1 MAMSGINRL
10 KENTIRGRSKKISSK
25 DEVSKMGYEKRTD
38 LAIEVKES
46 FPKDNV
52 EIAGVSLQED
62 YDKKKKIKVT
72 SVQIM
77 NAVGAKQMK
86 KPIGRYITLEFE
98 DCFLMEQEDYMTDI
112 GKRLQKE
119 LKSILQ
125 KKIKKDA
132 TILITGLGNRF
143 ATPDALGP
151 YVLENIEVNRHLS
164 IQYPGWKMQHEIKI
178 CGIVPGV
185 SGQTGME
192 SLEILKGVA
201 DTVHP
206 DCMLVI
212 DSLATRSIKRLCTT
226 IQLTDTG
233 ISPGAGIGNNRSEIN
248 RDTLGIPVIA
258 IGVPTVVEAGTIV
271 YDTLE
276 SALQKEGYNAR
287 EIALFFDR
295 IHDKMGDSFFVT
307 PKDIDEKIKIVG
319 DMIANSINA
328 CLAEAE

>member
-1 MAMSGINRL
+1 MR
-10 KENTIRGRSKKISSK
+10 
-25 DEVSKMGYEKRTD
+25 YEKRTD

-46 FPKDNV
+46 FPKDHV
-52 EIAGVSLQED
+52 EIPGVSLQEN
-62 YDKKKKIKVT
+62 YDKLKKIKVT

-77 NAVGAKQMK
+77 NHIGARQMK
-86 KPIGRYITLEFE
+86 KPIGTYTTIDFE
-98 DCFLMEQEDYMTDI
+98 ERFIFEQKDYMDAV

-119 LKSILQ
+119 LAAILPH
-125 KKIKKDA
+125 KIKKDT
-132 TILITGLGNRF
+132 TILVTGLGNRF

-151 YVLENIEVNRHLS
+151 YVLEQIEVNRHLS
-164 IQYPGWKMQHEIKI
+164 VQYVGMELQKGMKI
-178 CGIVPGV
+178 CGMIPGV
-185 SGQTGME
+185 LGQTGME
-192 SLEILKGVA
+192 SSEILKGVIEN
-201 DTVHP
+201 VHP

-248 RDTLGIPVIA
+248 QNTMNIPVIA

-276 SALQKEGYNAR
+276 AALQKEGYSTK

-307 PKDIDEKIKIVG
+307 PKDIDEKIKTVG

-328 CLAEAE
+328 CLAG

>member
-1 MAMSGINRL
+1 MR
-10 KENTIRGRSKKISSK
+10 
-25 DEVSKMGYEKRTD
+25 YEKRTD

-46 FPKDNV
+46 FPKDHV
-52 EIAGVSLQED
+52 EIPGVSLQEN
-62 YDKKKKIKVT
+62 YDKLKKIKVT

-77 NAVGAKQMK
+77 NH
-86 KPIGRYITLEFE
+86 IGGTYTTIDFE
-98 DCFLMEQEDYMTDI
+98 ERFIFEQKDYMDAV

-119 LKSILQ
+119 LAAILPH
-125 KKIKKDA
+125 KIKKDA
-132 TILITGLGNRF
+132 TILVTGLGNRF

-151 YVLENIEVNRHLS
+151 YVLEQIEVNRHLS
-164 IQYPGWKMQHEIKI
+164 VQYVGMELQKGMKI
-178 CGIVPGV
+178 CGMIPGV
-185 SGQTGME
+185 LGQTGME
-192 SLEILKGVA
+192 SSEILKGVIEN
-201 DTVHP
+201 VHP

-248 RDTLGIPVIA
+248 QNTMNIPVIA

-276 SALQKEGYNAR
+276 AALQKEGYSTK

-307 PKDIDEKIKIVG
+307 PKDIDEKIKTVG

-328 CLAEAE
+328 CLAG

>member
-1 MAMSGINRL
+1 M
-10 KENTIRGRSKKISSK
+10 K
-25 DEVSKMGYEKRTD
+25 YEKRTD
-38 LAIEVKES
+38 LAIEIKES
-46 FPKDNV
+46 FPKDHV
-52 EIAGVSLQED
+52 EIPGVSLQEN
-62 YDKKKKIKVT
+62 YDKLKKIKVT
-72 SVQIM
+72 SVRIM
-77 NAVGAKQMK
+77 NHIGARQMK
-86 KPIGRYITLEFE
+86 KPIGTYTTIDFE
-98 DCFLMEQEDYMTDI
+98 ERFIFEQKDYMDAV

-119 LKSILQ
+119 LAAILPH
-125 KKIKKDA
+125 KIKKDA
-132 TILITGLGNRF
+132 TILVTGLGNRF

-151 YVLENIEVNRHLS
+151 YVLEQIEVNRHLS
-164 IQYPGWKMQHEIKI
+164 VQYVGMELQKGMKI
-178 CGIVPGV
+178 CGMIPGV
-185 SGQTGME
+185 LGQTGME
-192 SLEILKGVA
+192 SSEILKGVIEN
-201 DTVHP
+201 VHP

-248 RDTLGIPVIA
+248 QNTMNIPVIA

-276 SALQKEGYNAR
+276 AALQKEGYSTK

-307 PKDIDEKIKIVG
+307 PKDIDEKIKTVG

-328 CLAEAE
+328 CLAG

>member
-1 MAMSGINRL
+1 MR
-10 KENTIRGRSKKISSK
+10 
-25 DEVSKMGYEKRTD
+25 YEKRTD

-46 FPKDNV
+46 FPKDHV
-52 EIAGVSLQED
+52 EIPGVSLQEN
-62 YDKKKKIKVT
+62 YDKLKKIKVT

-77 NAVGAKQMK
+77 NHIGARQMK
-86 KPIGRYITLEFE
+86 KPIGTYTTIDFE
-98 DCFLMEQEDYMTDI
+98 ERFIFEQKDYMDAV

-119 LKSILQ
+119 LAAILPH
-125 KKIKKDA
+125 KIKKDA
-132 TILITGLGNRF
+132 TILVTGLGNRF

-151 YVLENIEVNRHLS
+151 YVLEQIEVNRHLS
-164 IQYPGWKMQHEIKI
+164 VQYVGMELQKGMKI
-178 CGIVPGV
+178 CGMIPGV
-185 SGQTGME
+185 LGQTGME
-192 SLEILKGVA
+192 SSEILKGVIEN
-201 DTVHP
+201 VHP

-233 ISPGAGIGNNRSEIN
+233 ISPGAGIGNNCSEIN
-248 RDTLGIPVIA
+248 QNTMNIPVIA

-276 SALQKEGYNAR
+276 AALQKEGYSTK

-307 PKDIDEKIKIVG
+307 PKDIDEKIKTVG

-328 CLAEAE
+328 CLAG

>member
-1 MAMSGINRL
+1 MR
-10 KENTIRGRSKKISSK
+10 
-25 DEVSKMGYEKRTD
+25 YEKRTD

-46 FPKDNV
+46 FPKDHV
-52 EIAGVSLQED
+52 EIPGVSLQEN
-62 YDKKKKIKVT
+62 YDKLKKIKVT
-72 SVQIM
+72 SVRIM
-77 NAVGAKQMK
+77 SHIGARQMK
-86 KPIGRYITLEFE
+86 KPIGTYTTIDFE
-98 DCFLMEQEDYMTDI
+98 ERFIFEQKDYMDAV

-119 LKSILQ
+119 LAAILPH
-125 KKIKKDA
+125 KIKKDA
-132 TILITGLGNRF
+132 TILVTGLGNRF

-151 YVLENIEVNRHLS
+151 YVLEQIEVNRHLS
-164 IQYPGWKMQHEIKI
+164 VQYVGMELQKGMKI
-178 CGIVPGV
+178 CGMIPGV
-185 SGQTGME
+185 LGQTGME
-192 SLEILKGVA
+192 SSEILKGVIEN
-201 DTVHP
+201 VHP

-248 RDTLGIPVIA
+248 QNTMNIPVIA

-276 SALQKEGYNAR
+276 AALQKEGYSTK

-307 PKDIDEKIKIVG
+307 PKDIDEKIKTVG

-328 CLAEAE
+328 CLAG

>member
-1 MAMSGINRL
+1 MR
-10 KENTIRGRSKKISSK
+10 
-25 DEVSKMGYEKRTD
+25 YEKRTD

-46 FPKDNV
+46 FPKDHV
-52 EIAGVSLQED
+52 EIPGVSLQEN
-62 YDKKKKIKVT
+62 YDKLKKIKVT
-72 SVQIM
+72 SVRIM
-77 NAVGAKQMK
+77 NHIGAMQMK
-86 KPIGRYITLEFE
+86 KPIGTYTTIDFE
-98 DCFLMEQEDYMTDI
+98 ERFIFEQKDYMDAV

-119 LKSILQ
+119 LAAILPH
-125 KKIKKDA
+125 KIKKDA
-132 TILITGLGNRF
+132 TILVTGLGNRF

-151 YVLENIEVNRHLS
+151 YVLEQIEVNRHLS
-164 IQYPGWKMQHEIKI
+164 VQYVGMELQKGMKI
-178 CGIVPGV
+178 CGMIPGV
-185 SGQTGME
+185 LGQTGME
-192 SLEILKGVA
+192 SSEILKGVIEN
-201 DTVHP
+201 VHP

-248 RDTLGIPVIA
+248 QNTMNIPVIA

-276 SALQKEGYNAR
+276 AALQKEGYSTK

-307 PKDIDEKIKIVG
+307 PKDIDEKIKTVG

-328 CLAEAE
+328 CLAG

>member
-1 MAMSGINRL
+1 MR
-10 KENTIRGRSKKISSK
+10 
-25 DEVSKMGYEKRTD
+25 YEKRTD

-46 FPKDNV
+46 FPKDHV
-52 EIAGVSLQED
+52 EIPGVSLQEN
-62 YDKKKKIKVT
+62 YDKLKKIKVT
-72 SVQIM
+72 SVRIM
-77 NAVGAKQMK
+77 NHIGARQMK
-86 KPIGRYITLEFE
+86 KPIGTYTTIDFE
-98 DCFLMEQEDYMTDI
+98 ERFIFEQKDYMDAV

-119 LKSILQ
+119 LAAILPH
-125 KKIKKDA
+125 KIKKDA
-132 TILITGLGNRF
+132 TILVTGLGNRF

-151 YVLENIEVNRHLS
+151 YVLEQIEVNRHLS
-164 IQYPGWKMQHEIKI
+164 VQYVGMELQKGMKI
-178 CGIVPGV
+178 CGMIPGV
-185 SGQTGME
+185 LGQTGME
-192 SLEILKGVA
+192 SSEILKGVIEN
-201 DTVHP
+201 VHP

-248 RDTLGIPVIA
+248 QNTMNIPVIA

-271 YDTLE
+271 YDTLDA
-276 SALQKEGYNAR
+276 ALQKEGYSTK

-307 PKDIDEKIKIVG
+307 PKDIDEKIKTVG

-328 CLAEAE
+328 CLAG

>member
-1 MAMSGINRL
+1 MR
-10 KENTIRGRSKKISSK
+10 
-25 DEVSKMGYEKRTD
+25 YEKRTD

-46 FPKDNV
+46 FPKDHV
-52 EIAGVSLQED
+52 EIPGVSLQEN
-62 YDKKKKIKVT
+62 YDKLKKIKVT
-72 SVQIM
+72 SVRVM
-77 NAVGAKQMK
+77 NHIGARQMK
-86 KPIGRYITLEFE
+86 KPIGTYTTIDFE
-98 DCFLMEQEDYMTDI
+98 ERFIFEQKDYMDAV

-119 LKSILQ
+119 LAAILPH
-125 KKIKKDA
+125 KIKKDA
-132 TILITGLGNRF
+132 TILVTGLGNRF

-151 YVLENIEVNRHLS
+151 YVLEQIEVNRHLS
-164 IQYPGWKMQHEIKI
+164 VQYVGMELQKGMKI
-178 CGIVPGV
+178 CGMIPGV
-185 SGQTGME
+185 LGQTGME
-192 SLEILKGVA
+192 SSEILKGVIEN
-201 DTVHP
+201 VHP

-248 RDTLGIPVIA
+248 QNTMNIPVIA

-276 SALQKEGYNAR
+276 AALQKEGYSTK

-307 PKDIDEKIKIVG
+307 PKDIDEKIKTVG

-328 CLAEAE
+328 CLAG

>member
-1 MAMSGINRL
+1 MR
-10 KENTIRGRSKKISSK
+10 
-25 DEVSKMGYEKRTD
+25 YEKRTD

-46 FPKDNV
+46 FPKDHV
-52 EIAGVSLQED
+52 EIPGVSLQEN
-62 YDKKKKIKVT
+62 YDKLKKIKVT
-72 SVQIM
+72 SVRIM
-77 NAVGAKQMK
+77 NHIGARQMK
-86 KPIGRYITLEFE
+86 KPIGTYTTIDFE
-98 DCFLMEQEDYMTDI
+98 ERFIFEQKDYMDAV

-119 LKSILQ
+119 LAAILPH
-125 KKIKKDA
+125 KIKKDA
-132 TILITGLGNRF
+132 TILVTGLGNRF

-151 YVLENIEVNRHLS
+151 YVLEQIEVNRHLS
-164 IQYPGWKMQHEIKI
+164 VQYVGMELQKGMKI
-178 CGIVPGV
+178 CGMIPGV
-185 SGQTGME
+185 LGQTGME
-192 SLEILKGVA
+192 SSEILKGVIEN
-201 DTVHP
+201 VHP

-248 RDTLGIPVIA
+248 QNTMNIPVIA

-276 SALQKEGYNAR
+276 AALQKEGYSTK
-287 EIALFFDR
+287 EIVLFFDR

-307 PKDIDEKIKIVG
+307 PKDIDEKIKTVG

-328 CLAEAE
+328 CLAG

>member
-1 MAMSGINRL
+1 MR
-10 KENTIRGRSKKISSK
+10 
-25 DEVSKMGYEKRTD
+25 YEKRTD

-46 FPKDNV
+46 FPKDHV
-52 EIAGVSLQED
+52 EIPGVSLQEN
-62 YDKKKKIKVT
+62 YDKLKKIKVT

-77 NAVGAKQMK
+77 NHIGARQMK
-86 KPIGRYITLEFE
+86 KPIGTYTTIDFE
-98 DCFLMEQEDYMTDI
+98 ERFIFEQKDYMDAV

-119 LKSILQ
+119 LAAILPH
-125 KKIKKDA
+125 KIKKDA
-132 TILITGLGNRF
+132 TILVTGLGNRF

-151 YVLENIEVNRHLS
+151 YVLEQIEVNRHLS
-164 IQYPGWKMQHEIKI
+164 VQYVGMELQKGMKI
-178 CGIVPGV
+178 CGMIPGV
-185 SGQTGME
+185 LGQTGME
-192 SLEILKGVA
+192 SSEILKGVIEN
-201 DTVHP
+201 VHP

-248 RDTLGIPVIA
+248 QNTMNIPVIA

-276 SALQKEGYNAR
+276 AALQKEGYSTK

-307 PKDIDEKIKIVG
+307 PKDIDEKIKTVG

-328 CLAEAE
+328 CLAG

>member
-1 MAMSGINRL
+1 MR
-10 KENTIRGRSKKISSK
+10 
-25 DEVSKMGYEKRTD
+25 YEKRTD

-46 FPKDNV
+46 FPKDHV
-52 EIAGVSLQED
+52 EIPGVSLQEN
-62 YDKKKKIKVT
+62 YDKLKKIKVT

-77 NAVGAKQMK
+77 NHIGARQMK
-86 KPIGRYITLEFE
+86 KPIGTYTTIDFE
-98 DCFLMEQEDYMTDI
+98 ERFIFEQKDYMDAV

-119 LKSILQ
+119 LTAILPH
-125 KKIKKDA
+125 KIKKDA
-132 TILITGLGNRF
+132 TILVTGLGNRF

-151 YVLENIEVNRHLS
+151 YVLEQIEVNRHLS
-164 IQYPGWKMQHEIKI
+164 VQYVGMELQKGMKI
-178 CGIVPGV
+178 CGMIPGV
-185 SGQTGME
+185 LGQTGME
-192 SLEILKGVA
+192 SSEILKGVIEN
-201 DTVHP
+201 VHP

-248 RDTLGIPVIA
+248 QNTMNIPVIA

-276 SALQKEGYNAR
+276 AALQKEGYSTK

-307 PKDIDEKIKIVG
+307 PKDIDEKIKTVG

-328 CLAEAE
+328 CLAG

>member
-1 MAMSGINRL
+1 MR
-10 KENTIRGRSKKISSK
+10 
-25 DEVSKMGYEKRTD
+25 YEKRTD

-46 FPKDNV
+46 FPKDHV
-52 EIAGVSLQED
+52 EIPGVSLQEN
-62 YDKKKKIKVT
+62 YDKLKKIKVT
-72 SVQIM
+72 SVRIM
-77 NAVGAKQMK
+77 NHIGARQMK
-86 KPIGRYITLEFE
+86 KPIGTYTTIDFE
-98 DCFLMEQEDYMTDI
+98 ERFIFEQKDYMDAV

-119 LKSILQ
+119 LAAILPH
-125 KKIKKDA
+125 KIKKDA
-132 TILITGLGNRF
+132 TILVTGLGNRF

-151 YVLENIEVNRHLS
+151 YVLEQIEVNRHLS
-164 IQYPGWKMQHEIKI
+164 VQYVGMELQKGMKI
-178 CGIVPGV
+178 CGMIPGV
-185 SGQTGME
+185 LGQTGME
-192 SLEILKGVA
+192 SSEILKGVIEN
-201 DTVHP
+201 VHP

-248 RDTLGIPVIA
+248 QNTMNIPVIA

-276 SALQKEGYNAR
+276 VALQKEGYSTK

-307 PKDIDEKIKIVG
+307 PKDIDEKIKTVG

-328 CLAEAE
+328 CLAG

>member
-1 MAMSGINRL
+1 MR
-10 KENTIRGRSKKISSK
+10 
-25 DEVSKMGYEKRTD
+25 YEKRTD

-46 FPKDNV
+46 FPKDHV
-52 EIAGVSLQED
+52 EIPGVSLQEN
-62 YDKKKKIKVT
+62 YDKLKKIKVT
-72 SVQIM
+72 SVRIM
-77 NAVGAKQMK
+77 NHIGARQMK
-86 KPIGRYITLEFE
+86 KPIGTYTTIDFE
-98 DCFLMEQEDYMTDI
+98 ERFIFEQKDYMDAV

-119 LKSILQ
+119 LAAILPH
-125 KKIKKDA
+125 KIKKDA
-132 TILITGLGNRF
+132 TILVTGLGNRF

-151 YVLENIEVNRHLS
+151 YVLEQIEVNRHLS
-164 IQYPGWKMQHEIKI
+164 VQYVGMELQKGMKI
-178 CGIVPGV
+178 CGMIPGV
-185 SGQTGME
+185 LGQTGME
-192 SLEILKGVA
+192 SSEILKGVIEN
-201 DTVHP
+201 VHP

-248 RDTLGIPVIA
+248 QNTMNIPVIA

-276 SALQKEGYNAR
+276 AALQKEGYSTK

-307 PKDIDEKIKIVG
+307 PKDIDEKIKTLG

-328 CLAEAE
+328 CLAG

>member
-1 MAMSGINRL
+1 MR
-10 KENTIRGRSKKISSK
+10 
-25 DEVSKMGYEKRTD
+25 YEKRTD

-46 FPKDNV
+46 FPKDHV
-52 EIAGVSLQED
+52 EIPGVSLQEN
-62 YDKKKKIKVT
+62 YDKLKKIKVT
-72 SVQIM
+72 SVRIM
-77 NAVGAKQMK
+77 NHIGARQMK
-86 KPIGRYITLEFE
+86 KPIGTYTTIDFE
-98 DCFLMEQEDYMTDI
+98 ERFIFEQKDYMDAV

-119 LKSILQ
+119 LAAILPQ
-125 KKIKKDA
+125 KIKKDA
-132 TILITGLGNRF
+132 TILVTGLGNRF

-151 YVLENIEVNRHLS
+151 YVLEQIEVNRHLS
-164 IQYPGWKMQHEIKI
+164 VQYVGMELQKGMKI
-178 CGIVPGV
+178 CGMIPGV
-185 SGQTGME
+185 LGQTGME
-192 SLEILKGVA
+192 SSEILKGVIEN
-201 DTVHP
+201 VHP

-248 RDTLGIPVIA
+248 QNTMNIPVIA

-276 SALQKEGYNAR
+276 AALQKEGYSTK

-307 PKDIDEKIKIVG
+307 PKDIDEKIKTVG

-328 CLAEAE
+328 CLAG

>member
-1 MAMSGINRL
+1 MR
-10 KENTIRGRSKKISSK
+10 
-25 DEVSKMGYEKRTD
+25 YEKRTD

-46 FPKDNV
+46 FPKDHV
-52 EIAGVSLQED
+52 EIPGVSLQEN
-62 YDKKKKIKVT
+62 YDKLKKIKVT
-72 SVQIM
+72 SVRIM
-77 NAVGAKQMK
+77 NHIGARQMK
-86 KPIGRYITLEFE
+86 KPIGTYTTIDFE
-98 DCFLMEQEDYMTDI
+98 ERFIFEQKDYMDAV

-119 LKSILQ
+119 LAAILPH
-125 KKIKKDA
+125 KIKKDA
-132 TILITGLGNRF
+132 TILVTGLGNRF

-151 YVLENIEVNRHLS
+151 YVLEQIEVNRHLS
-164 IQYPGWKMQHEIKI
+164 VQYVGMELQKGMKI
-178 CGIVPGV
+178 CGMIPGV
-185 SGQTGME
+185 LGQTGME
-192 SLEILKGVA
+192 SSEIIKGVIEN
-201 DTVHP
+201 VHP

-248 RDTLGIPVIA
+248 QNTMNIPVIA

-276 SALQKEGYNAR
+276 AALQKEGYSTK

-307 PKDIDEKIKIVG
+307 PKDIDEKIKTVG

-328 CLAEAE
+328 CLAG

>member
-1 MAMSGINRL
+1 MR
-10 KENTIRGRSKKISSK
+10 
-25 DEVSKMGYEKRTD
+25 YEKRTD
-38 LAIEVKES
+38 LAIEVNES
-46 FPKDNV
+46 FPKDHV
-52 EIAGVSLQED
+52 EIPGVSLQEN
-62 YDKKKKIKVT
+62 YDKLKKIKVT
-72 SVQIM
+72 SVRIM
-77 NAVGAKQMK
+77 NHIGARQMK
-86 KPIGRYITLEFE
+86 KPIGTYTTIDFE
-98 DCFLMEQEDYMTDI
+98 ERFIFEQKDYMDAV

-119 LKSILQ
+119 LAAILPH
-125 KKIKKDA
+125 KIKKDA
-132 TILITGLGNRF
+132 TILVTGLGNRF

-151 YVLENIEVNRHLS
+151 YVLEQIEVNRHLS
-164 IQYPGWKMQHEIKI
+164 VQYVGMELQKGMKI
-178 CGIVPGV
+178 CGMIPGV
-185 SGQTGME
+185 LGQTGME
-192 SLEILKGVA
+192 SSEILKGVIEN
-201 DTVHP
+201 VHP

-248 RDTLGIPVIA
+248 QNTMNIPVIA

-276 SALQKEGYNAR
+276 AALQKEGYSTK

-307 PKDIDEKIKIVG
+307 PKDIDEKIKTVG

-328 CLAEAE
+328 CLAG

>member
-1 MAMSGINRL
+1 MR
-10 KENTIRGRSKKISSK
+10 
-25 DEVSKMGYEKRTD
+25 YEKRTD

-46 FPKDNV
+46 FPKDHV
-52 EIAGVSLQED
+52 EIPGVSLQEN
-62 YDKKKKIKVT
+62 YDKLKKIKVT
-72 SVQIM
+72 SVRIM
-77 NAVGAKQMK
+77 NHIGARQMK
-86 KPIGRYITLEFE
+86 KPIGTYTTIDFE
-98 DCFLMEQEDYMTDI
+98 ERFIFEQKDYMDAV

-119 LKSILQ
+119 LAAILPH
-125 KKIKKDA
+125 KIKKDA
-132 TILITGLGNRF
+132 TILVTGLGNRF

-151 YVLENIEVNRHLS
+151 YVLEQIEVNRHLS
-164 IQYPGWKMQHEIKI
+164 VQYVGMELQKGMKI
-178 CGIVPGV
+178 CGMIPGV
-185 SGQTGME
+185 LGQTGME
-192 SLEILKGVA
+192 SSEILKGVIGN
-201 DTVHP
+201 VHP

-248 RDTLGIPVIA
+248 QNTMNIPVIA

-276 SALQKEGYNAR
+276 AALQKEGYSTK

-307 PKDIDEKIKIVG
+307 PKDIDEKIKTVG

-328 CLAEAE
+328 CLAG

>member
-1 MAMSGINRL
+1 MR
-10 KENTIRGRSKKISSK
+10 
-25 DEVSKMGYEKRTD
+25 YEKRTD

-46 FPKDNV
+46 FPKDHV
-52 EIAGVSLQED
+52 EIPGVSLQEN
-62 YDKKKKIKVT
+62 YDKLKKIKVT
-72 SVQIM
+72 SVRIM
-77 NAVGAKQMK
+77 NHIGARQMK
-86 KPIGRYITLEFE
+86 KPIGTYTTIDFE
-98 DCFLMEQEDYMTDI
+98 ERFIFERKDYMDAV

-119 LKSILQ
+119 LAAILPH
-125 KKIKKDA
+125 KIKKDA
-132 TILITGLGNRF
+132 TILVTGLGNRF

-151 YVLENIEVNRHLS
+151 YVLEQIEVNRHLS
-164 IQYPGWKMQHEIKI
+164 VQYVGMELQKGMKI
-178 CGIVPGV
+178 CGMIPGV
-185 SGQTGME
+185 LGQTGME
-192 SLEILKGVA
+192 SSEILKGVIEN
-201 DTVHP
+201 VHP

-248 RDTLGIPVIA
+248 QNTMNIPVIA

-276 SALQKEGYNAR
+276 AALQKEGYSTK

-307 PKDIDEKIKIVG
+307 PKDIDEKIKTVG

-328 CLAEAE
+328 CLAG

>member
-1 MAMSGINRL
+1 MR
-10 KENTIRGRSKKISSK
+10 
-25 DEVSKMGYEKRTD
+25 YEKRTD

-46 FPKDNV
+46 FPKDHV
-52 EIAGVSLQED
+52 EIPGVSLQEN
-62 YDKKKKIKVT
+62 YDKLKKIKVT
-72 SVQIM
+72 SVRIM
-77 NAVGAKQMK
+77 NHIGARQMK
-86 KPIGRYITLEFE
+86 KPIGTYTTIDFE
-98 DCFLMEQEDYMTDI
+98 ERFHIRTEGYMDAV

-119 LKSILQ
+119 LAAILPH
-125 KKIKKDA
+125 KIKKDA
-132 TILITGLGNRF
+132 TILVTGLGNRF

-151 YVLENIEVNRHLS
+151 YVLEQIEVNRHLS
-164 IQYPGWKMQHEIKI
+164 VQYVGMELQKGMKI
-178 CGIVPGV
+178 CGMIPGV
-185 SGQTGME
+185 LGQTGME
-192 SLEILKGVA
+192 SSEILKGVIEN
-201 DTVHP
+201 VHP

-248 RDTLGIPVIA
+248 QNTMNIPVIA

-276 SALQKEGYNAR
+276 AALQKEGYSTK

-307 PKDIDEKIKIVG
+307 PKDIDEKIKTVG

-328 CLAEAE
+328 CLAG

>member
-1 MAMSGINRL
+1 MR
-10 KENTIRGRSKKISSK
+10 
-25 DEVSKMGYEKRTD
+25 YEKRTD

-46 FPKDNV
+46 FPKDHV
-52 EIAGVSLQED
+52 EIPGVSLQEN
-62 YDKKKKIKVT
+62 YDKLKKIKVT
-72 SVQIM
+72 SVRIM
-77 NAVGAKQMK
+77 NHIGARQMK
-86 KPIGRYITLEFE
+86 KPIGTYTTIDFE
-98 DCFLMEQEDYMTDI
+98 ERFIFEQKDYMDAV

-119 LKSILQ
+119 LAAILPH
-125 KKIKKDA
+125 KIKKDA
-132 TILITGLGNRF
+132 TILVTGLGNRF

-151 YVLENIEVNRHLS
+151 YVLEQIEVNRHLS
-164 IQYPGWKMQHEIKI
+164 VQYVGMELQKGMKI
-178 CGIVPGV
+178 CGMIPGV
-185 SGQTGME
+185 LGQTGME
-192 SLEILKGVA
+192 SSEILKGVIEN
-201 DTVHP
+201 VHP

-248 RDTLGIPVIA
+248 QNTMNIPVIA

-276 SALQKEGYNAR
+276 AALQKEGYSMK

-307 PKDIDEKIKIVG
+307 PKDIDEKIKTVG

-328 CLAEAE
+328 CLAG

>member
-1 MAMSGINRL
+1 MR
-10 KENTIRGRSKKISSK
+10 
-25 DEVSKMGYEKRTD
+25 YEKRTD

-46 FPKDNV
+46 FPKDHV
-52 EIAGVSLQED
+52 EIPGVSLQEN
-62 YDKKKKIKVT
+62 YDKLKKIKVT
-72 SVQIM
+72 SVRIM
-77 NAVGAKQMK
+77 NHIGARQMK
-86 KPIGRYITLEFE
+86 KPIGTYTTIDFE
-98 DCFLMEQEDYMTDI
+98 ERFIFEQKDYMDAV

-119 LKSILQ
+119 LAAILPH
-125 KKIKKDA
+125 KIKKDA
-132 TILITGLGNRF
+132 TILVTGLGNRF

-151 YVLENIEVNRHLS
+151 YVLEQIEVNRHLS
-164 IQYPGWKMQHEIKI
+164 VQYVGMELQKGMKI
-178 CGIVPGV
+178 CGMIPGV
-185 SGQTGME
+185 LGQTGME
-192 SLEILKGVA
+192 SSEILKGVIEN
-201 DTVHP
+201 VHP

-212 DSLATRSIKRLCTT
+212 DSLATRSTKRLCTT

-248 RDTLGIPVIA
+248 QNTMNIPVIA

-276 SALQKEGYNAR
+276 AALQKEGYSTK

-307 PKDIDEKIKIVG
+307 PKDIDEKIKTVG

-328 CLAEAE
+328 CLAG

>member
-1 MAMSGINRL
+1 MR
-10 KENTIRGRSKKISSK
+10 
-25 DEVSKMGYEKRTD
+25 YEKRTD

-46 FPKDNV
+46 FPKDHV
-52 EIAGVSLQED
+52 EIPGVNLQEN
-62 YDKKKKIKVT
+62 YDKLKKIKVT
-72 SVQIM
+72 SVRIM
-77 NAVGAKQMK
+77 NHIGARQMK
-86 KPIGRYITLEFE
+86 KPIGTYTTIDFE
-98 DCFLMEQEDYMTDI
+98 ERFIFEQKDYMDAV

-119 LKSILQ
+119 LAAILPH
-125 KKIKKDA
+125 KIKKDA
-132 TILITGLGNRF
+132 TILVTGLGNRF

-151 YVLENIEVNRHLS
+151 YVLEQIEVNRHLS
-164 IQYPGWKMQHEIKI
+164 VQYVGMELQKGMKI
-178 CGIVPGV
+178 CGMIPGV
-185 SGQTGME
+185 LGQTGME
-192 SLEILKGVA
+192 SSEILKGVIEN
-201 DTVHP
+201 VHP

-248 RDTLGIPVIA
+248 QNTMNIPVIA

-276 SALQKEGYNAR
+276 AALQKEGYSTK

-307 PKDIDEKIKIVG
+307 PKILMKRSRQWAI
-319 DMIANSINA
+319 
-328 CLAEAE
+328 

>member
-1 MAMSGINRL
+1 MR
-10 KENTIRGRSKKISSK
+10 
-25 DEVSKMGYEKRTD
+25 YEKRTD

-46 FPKDNV
+46 FPKDHV
-52 EIAGVSLQED
+52 EIPGVSLQEN
-62 YDKKKKIKVT
+62 YDKLKKIKVT

-77 NAVGAKQMK
+77 NHIGARQMK
-86 KPIGRYITLEFE
+86 KPIGTYTTIDFE
-98 DCFLMEQEDYMTDI
+98 ERFIFEQKDYMDAV

-119 LKSILQ
+119 LAAILPH
-125 KKIKKDA
+125 KIKKDA
-132 TILITGLGNRF
+132 TILVTGLGNRF

-151 YVLENIEVNRHLS
+151 YVLEQIEVNRHLS
-164 IQYPGWKMQHEIKI
+164 VQYVGMELQKGMKI
-178 CGIVPGV
+178 CGMIPGV
-185 SGQTGME
+185 LGQTGME
-192 SLEILKGVA
+192 SSEILKGVIGN
-201 DTVHP
+201 VHP

-248 RDTLGIPVIA
+248 QNTMNIPVIA

-276 SALQKEGYNAR
+276 AALQKEGYSTK

-307 PKDIDEKIKIVG
+307 PKDIDEKIKTVG

-328 CLAEAE
+328 CLAG

>member
-1 MAMSGINRL
+1 MR
-10 KENTIRGRSKKISSK
+10 
-25 DEVSKMGYEKRTD
+25 YEKRTD

-46 FPKDNV
+46 FPKDHV
-52 EIAGVSLQED
+52 EIPGVSLQEN
-62 YDKKKKIKVT
+62 YDKLKKIKVT
-72 SVQIM
+72 SVRIM
-77 NAVGAKQMK
+77 NHIGARQMK
-86 KPIGRYITLEFE
+86 KPIGTYTTIDFE
-98 DCFLMEQEDYMTDI
+98 ERFIFEQKDYMDAV

-119 LKSILQ
+119 LAAILPH
-125 KKIKKDA
+125 KIKKDA
-132 TILITGLGNRF
+132 TILVTGLGNRF

-151 YVLENIEVNRHLS
+151 YVLEQIEVNRHLS
-164 IQYPGWKMQHEIKI
+164 VQYVGMELQKGMKI
-178 CGIVPGV
+178 CGMIPGV
-185 SGQTGME
+185 LGQTGME
-192 SLEILKGVA
+192 SSEILKGVIEN
-201 DTVHP
+201 VHP

-248 RDTLGIPVIA
+248 QNTMNIPVIA

-276 SALQKEGYNAR
+276 TALQKEGYSTK

-307 PKDIDEKIKIVG
+307 PKDIDEKIKTVG

-328 CLAEAE
+328 CLAG

>member
-1 MAMSGINRL
+1 MR
-10 KENTIRGRSKKISSK
+10 
-25 DEVSKMGYEKRTD
+25 YEKRTD

-46 FPKDNV
+46 FPKDHV
-52 EIAGVSLQED
+52 EIPGVSLQEN
-62 YDKKKKIKVT
+62 YDKLKKIKVT
-72 SVQIM
+72 SVRIM
-77 NAVGAKQMK
+77 NHIGARQMK
-86 KPIGRYITLEFE
+86 KPIGTYTTIDFE
-98 DCFLMEQEDYMTDI
+98 ERFIFEQKDYMDAV

-119 LKSILQ
+119 LVAILPH
-125 KKIKKDA
+125 KIKKDA
-132 TILITGLGNRF
+132 TILVTGLGNRF

-151 YVLENIEVNRHLS
+151 YVLEQIEVNRHLS
-164 IQYPGWKMQHEIKI
+164 VQYVGMELQKGMKI
-178 CGIVPGV
+178 CGMIPGV
-185 SGQTGME
+185 LGQTGME
-192 SLEILKGVA
+192 SSEILKGVIEN
-201 DTVHP
+201 VHP

-248 RDTLGIPVIA
+248 QNTMNIPVIA

-276 SALQKEGYNAR
+276 AALQKEGYSTK

-307 PKDIDEKIKIVG
+307 PKDIDEKIKTVG

-328 CLAEAE
+328 CLAG

>member
-1 MAMSGINRL
+1 MR
-10 KENTIRGRSKKISSK
+10 
-25 DEVSKMGYEKRTD
+25 YEKRTD
-38 LAIEVKES
+38 LAIEVKER
-46 FPKDNV
+46 FPKDHV
-52 EIAGVSLQED
+52 EIPGVSLQEN
-62 YDKKKKIKVT
+62 YDKLKKIKVT
-72 SVQIM
+72 SVRIM
-77 NAVGAKQMK
+77 NHIGARQMK
-86 KPIGRYITLEFE
+86 KPIGTYTTIDFE
-98 DCFLMEQEDYMTDI
+98 ERFIFEQKDYMDAV

-119 LKSILQ
+119 LAAILPH
-125 KKIKKDA
+125 KIKKDA
-132 TILITGLGNRF
+132 TILVTGLGNRF

-151 YVLENIEVNRHLS
+151 YVLEQIEVNRHLS
-164 IQYPGWKMQHEIKI
+164 VQYVGMELQKGMKI
-178 CGIVPGV
+178 CGMIPGV
-185 SGQTGME
+185 LGQTGME
-192 SLEILKGVA
+192 SSEILKGVIEN
-201 DTVHP
+201 VHP

-248 RDTLGIPVIA
+248 QNTMNIPVIA

-276 SALQKEGYNAR
+276 AALQKEGYSTK

-307 PKDIDEKIKIVG
+307 PKDIDEKIKTVG

-328 CLAEAE
+328 CLAG

>member
-1 MAMSGINRL
+1 MR
-10 KENTIRGRSKKISSK
+10 
-25 DEVSKMGYEKRTD
+25 YEKRTD
-38 LAIEVKES
+38 LVIEVKES
-46 FPKDNV
+46 FPKDHV
-52 EIAGVSLQED
+52 EIPGVSLQEN
-62 YDKKKKIKVT
+62 YDKLKKIKVT
-72 SVQIM
+72 SVRIM
-77 NAVGAKQMK
+77 NHIGARQMK
-86 KPIGRYITLEFE
+86 KPIGTYTTIDFE
-98 DCFLMEQEDYMTDI
+98 ERFIFEQKDYMDAV

-119 LKSILQ
+119 LAAILSH
-125 KKIKKDA
+125 KIKKDA
-132 TILITGLGNRF
+132 TILVTGLGNRF

-151 YVLENIEVNRHLS
+151 YVLEQIEVNRHLS
-164 IQYPGWKMQHEIKI
+164 VQYVGMELQKGMKI
-178 CGIVPGV
+178 CGMIPGV
-185 SGQTGME
+185 LGQTGME
-192 SLEILKGVA
+192 SSEILKGVIEN
-201 DTVHP
+201 VHP

-248 RDTLGIPVIA
+248 QNTMNIPVIA

-276 SALQKEGYNAR
+276 AALQKEGYSTK

-307 PKDIDEKIKIVG
+307 PKDIDEKIKTVG

-328 CLAEAE
+328 CLAG

>member
-1 MAMSGINRL
+1 MR
-10 KENTIRGRSKKISSK
+10 
-25 DEVSKMGYEKRTD
+25 YEKRTD

-46 FPKDNV
+46 FPKDHV
-52 EIAGVSLQED
+52 EIPGVSLQEN
-62 YDKKKKIKVT
+62 YDKLKKIKVT
-72 SVQIM
+72 SVRIM
-77 NAVGAKQMK
+77 NHIGARQMK
-86 KPIGRYITLEFE
+86 KPIGTYTTIDFE
-98 DCFLMEQEDYMTDI
+98 ERFIFEQKDYMDAV

-119 LKSILQ
+119 LAAILPH
-125 KKIKKDA
+125 KIKKDA
-132 TILITGLGNRF
+132 TILVTGLGNRF

-151 YVLENIEVNRHLS
+151 YVLEQIEVNRHLS
-164 IQYPGWKMQHEIKI
+164 VQYVGMELQKGMKI
-178 CGIVPGV
+178 CGMIPGV
-185 SGQTGME
+185 LGQTGME
-192 SLEILKGVA
+192 SSEILKGVIEN
-201 DTVHP
+201 VHP

-248 RDTLGIPVIA
+248 QNTMNIPVIA

-276 SALQKEGYNAR
+276 AALQKEGYSTK
-287 EIALFFDR
+287 EITLFFDR

-307 PKDIDEKIKIVG
+307 PKDIDEKIKTVG

-328 CLAEAE
+328 CLAG

>member
-1 MAMSGINRL
+1 MR
-10 KENTIRGRSKKISSK
+10 
-25 DEVSKMGYEKRTD
+25 YEKRTD

-46 FPKDNV
+46 FPKDHV
-52 EIAGVSLQED
+52 EIPGVSLQEN
-62 YDKKKKIKVT
+62 YDKLKKIKVT
-72 SVQIM
+72 SVRIM
-77 NAVGAKQMK
+77 NHIGARQMK
-86 KPIGRYITLEFE
+86 KPIGTYTTIDFE
-98 DCFLMEQEDYMTDI
+98 ERFIFEQKGYMDAV

-119 LKSILQ
+119 LAAILSH
-125 KKIKKDA
+125 KIKKDA
-132 TILITGLGNRF
+132 TILVTGLGNRF

-151 YVLENIEVNRHLS
+151 YVLEQIEVNRHLS
-164 IQYPGWKMQHEIKI
+164 VQYVGMELQKGMKI
-178 CGIVPGV
+178 CGMIPGV
-185 SGQTGME
+185 LGQTGME
-192 SLEILKGVA
+192 SSEILKGVIEN
-201 DTVHP
+201 VHP

-248 RDTLGIPVIA
+248 QNTMNIPVIA

-276 SALQKEGYNAR
+276 AALQKEGYSTK

-307 PKDIDEKIKIVG
+307 PKDIDEKIKTVG

-328 CLAEAE
+328 CLAG

>member
-1 MAMSGINRL
+1 MR
-10 KENTIRGRSKKISSK
+10 
-25 DEVSKMGYEKRTD
+25 YEKRTD

-46 FPKDNV
+46 FPKDHV
-52 EIAGVSLQED
+52 EIPGVSLQEN
-62 YDKKKKIKVT
+62 YDKLKKIKVT
-72 SVQIM
+72 SVRIM
-77 NAVGAKQMK
+77 NHIGARQMK
-86 KPIGRYITLEFE
+86 KPIGTYTTIDFE
-98 DCFLMEQEDYMTDI
+98 ERFIFEQKDYMDAV

-119 LKSILQ
+119 LAAILPH
-125 KKIKKDA
+125 KIKKDA
-132 TILITGLGNRF
+132 TILVTGLGNRF

-151 YVLENIEVNRHLS
+151 YVLEQIEVNRHLS
-164 IQYPGWKMQHEIKI
+164 VQYVGMELQKGMKI
-178 CGIVPGV
+178 CGMIPGV
-185 SGQTGME
+185 LGQTGME
-192 SLEILKGVA
+192 CSEILKGVIEN
-201 DTVHP
+201 VHP

-248 RDTLGIPVIA
+248 QNTMNIPVIA

-276 SALQKEGYNAR
+276 AALQKEGYSTK

-307 PKDIDEKIKIVG
+307 PKDIDEKIKTVG

-328 CLAEAE
+328 CLAG

>member
-1 MAMSGINRL
+1 MR
-10 KENTIRGRSKKISSK
+10 
-25 DEVSKMGYEKRTD
+25 YEKRTD

-46 FPKDNV
+46 FPKDHV
-52 EIAGVSLQED
+52 EIPGVSLQEN
-62 YDKKKKIKVT
+62 YDKLKKIKVT
-72 SVQIM
+72 SVRIM
-77 NAVGAKQMK
+77 NHIGARQMK
-86 KPIGRYITLEFE
+86 KPIGTYTTIDFE
-98 DCFLMEQEDYMTDI
+98 ERFIFEQKDYMDAV

-119 LKSILQ
+119 LAAILPH
-125 KKIKKDA
+125 KIKKDA
-132 TILITGLGNRF
+132 TILVTGLGNRF

-151 YVLENIEVNRHLS
+151 YVLEQIEVNRHLS
-164 IQYPGWKMQHEIKI
+164 VQYVGMELQKGMKI
-178 CGIVPGV
+178 CGMIPGV
-185 SGQTGME
+185 LGQTGME
-192 SLEILKGVA
+192 SSEILKGVIEN
-201 DTVHP
+201 VHP

-248 RDTLGIPVIA
+248 QNTMNIPVIA

-276 SALQKEGYNAR
+276 AALQKEGYSTK

-295 IHDKMGDSFFVT
+295 IHDKVGDSFFVT
-307 PKDIDEKIKIVG
+307 PKDIDEKIKTVG

-328 CLAEAE
+328 CLAG

>member
-1 MAMSGINRL
+1 MR
-10 KENTIRGRSKKISSK
+10 
-25 DEVSKMGYEKRTD
+25 YEKRTD

-46 FPKDNV
+46 FPKDHV
-52 EIAGVSLQED
+52 EIPGVSLQEN
-62 YDKKKKIKVT
+62 YDKLKKIKVT
-72 SVQIM
+72 SVRIM
-77 NAVGAKQMK
+77 NHIGARQMK
-86 KPIGRYITLEFE
+86 KPIGTYTTIDFE
-98 DCFLMEQEDYMTDI
+98 ERFIFEQKDYMDAV

-119 LKSILQ
+119 LAAILPH
-125 KKIKKDA
+125 KIKKDA
-132 TILITGLGNRF
+132 TILVTGLGNRF

-151 YVLENIEVNRHLS
+151 YVLEQIEVNRHLS
-164 IQYPGWKMQHEIKI
+164 VQYVGMELQKGMKI
-178 CGIVPGV
+178 CGMIPGV
-185 SGQTGME
+185 LGQTGME
-192 SLEILKGVA
+192 SSEILKGVIEN
-201 DTVHP
+201 VHP

-248 RDTLGIPVIA
+248 QNTMNIPVIA

-276 SALQKEGYNAR
+276 AALQKEGSSTK

-307 PKDIDEKIKIVG
+307 PKDIDEKIKTVG

-328 CLAEAE
+328 CLAG